1 MHFLISPCAQVKSEF
16 LSADGKVISKSSQPC
31 MLKFKSPHKV
41 HNAFELKIYLQL
53 LCCNGPGATDRAGNS
68 LFCLGFEV
76 TVSED
81 LEGNC

>member
-1 MHFLISPCAQVKSEF
+1 
-16 LSADGKVISKSSQPC
+16 